1 MNTKII
7 KPIIVISI
15 TTALTLMSIIPVLNN
30 EARAYHRHGHSH
42 GHCGG
47 GGSGGAF
54 IGGMIVGHV
63 VSGAVQRDKEQ
74 TAAMN
79 EMAYGQPR
87 NTTVYVQQPATTQS
101 DYAPAGQQSAEER
114 INQLDKLA
122 ANGYITPAEYKA
134 KKQAIIN
141 GL

>member
-1 MNTKII
+1 MNTKIKKI
-7 KPIIVISI
+7 IIVISV
-15 TTALTLMSIIPVLNN
+15 TTSLTFTATSFPGFKN
-30 EARAYHRHGHSH
+30 EARADH
-42 GHCGG
+42 
-47 GGSGGAF
+47 GGAAF
-54 IGGMIVGHV
+54 VGGMLAGHVIGGAIR
-63 VSGAVQRDKEQ
+63 RDKEQ

-79 EMAYGQPR
+79 EMAYGQPKT
-87 NTTVYVQQPATTQS
+87 NTVYVQQPATTQS
-101 DYAPAGQQSAEER
+101 APAPAAQPSAEQR

>member
-1 MNTKII
+1 MKTKI
-7 KPIIVISI
+7 KKHIIVISI
-15 TTALTLMSIIPVLNN
+15 TIALTFTVSIPGFKN
-30 EARAYHRHGHSH
+30 EVRASSGAAFVGGMLAGHIV
-42 GHCGG
+42 
-47 GGSGGAF
+47 GGA
-54 IGGMIVGHV
+54 VRR
-63 VSGAVQRDKEQ
+63 SKEQ

-79 EMAYGQPR
+79 EMAYGQPKSS
-87 NTTVYVQQPATTQS
+87 TVYVQQPATTQS
-101 DYAPAGQQSAEER
+101 APAAQPSAEER